1 VGLIARQLEE
11 SGIPTVTLTSA
22 RDITRAVNP
31 PRAVFLDFPLGHTS
45 GRAHDPVE
53 GRQIVWGALRAF
65 ADADAPGWIRDM
77 PFRWDDDDSWKDSV
91 MRPVDPDSVSSD
103 STDDERSPRRDSP
116 QYQSPDD
123 AAAAVESHGGE
134 HCLVCRGVDY

>member
-1 VGLIARQLEE
+1 MGLIARRLEE

-53 GRQIVWGALRAF
+53 GREIVEGALASF
-65 ADADAPGWIRDM
+65 VDGDVPGWIRDL
-77 PFRWDDDDSWKDSV
+77 PFRWTDDDSWKDSV
-91 MRPVDPDSVSSD
+91 MRPVDPDSVISD
-103 STDDERSPRRDSP
+103 STGDERSPRSGSP
-116 QYQSPDD
+116 QYQSPED
-123 AAAAVESHGGE
+123 AAAAAQSHSAE
-134 HCLVCRGVDY
+134 QCLVCKGVDY